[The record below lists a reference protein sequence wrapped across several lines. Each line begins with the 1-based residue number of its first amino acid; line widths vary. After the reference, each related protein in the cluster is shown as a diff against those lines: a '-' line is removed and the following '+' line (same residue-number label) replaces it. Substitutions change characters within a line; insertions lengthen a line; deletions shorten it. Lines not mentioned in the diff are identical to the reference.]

1 MTRRT
6 PLVFPVLLA
15 LATLAVAPAL
25 HAQTAADSAGIR
37 AAALD
42 YIDGWYAGDG
52 ARMERALHPELA
64 KRNVFTD
71 PQSRRS
77 RLIQMSALT
86 LINQTRA
93 GGGSD
98 IPAAERKSE
107 VTILDVFQG
116 AASVRVRAATWVD
129 YMHLAKWNGRWII
142 INVLWEND
150 APPATN
156 PGSGR

>member
-6 PLVFPVLLA
+6 PLVLLA
-15 LATLAVAPAL
+15 LAALAAAPAL

-42 YIDGWYAGDG
+42 YIEGWYAGDG

-71 PQSRRS
+71 PQARRS

-129 YMHLAKWNGRWII
+129 YMHLAKFNGRWVIV
-142 INVLWEND
+142 NVLWEND
-150 APPATN
+150 APPAPN
-156 PGSGR
+156 LGSGR